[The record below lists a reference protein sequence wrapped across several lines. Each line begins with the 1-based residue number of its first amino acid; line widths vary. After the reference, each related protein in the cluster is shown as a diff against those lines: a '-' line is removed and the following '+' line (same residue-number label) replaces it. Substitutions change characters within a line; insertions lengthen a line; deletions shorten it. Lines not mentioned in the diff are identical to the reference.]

1 MILAITNQKGGVGK
15 STLATNLAVCW
26 AQDGVQVCLV
36 DADPQRSVLDWHA
49 DRPQTVPSVAV
60 MSLPVDQL
68 HRELPPLQRQYAVIV
83 VDGGGRITTTAR
95 AAVSVADFVLVPIV
109 PSKPDVL
116 STQDFIRQVL
126 EPAARLKP
134 LHTGLVLTMVTGT
147 AMSRQAEAHVR
158 ALAYP
163 VFTTVWHHYTAYRE
177 AFARGLA
184 VGELAPTGKAAQEV
198 QAFYRELKEVC
209 GWLKEP
215 PTLH

>member
-15 STLATNLAVCW
+15 STLATHLAVCW

-36 DADPQRSVLDWHA
+36 DADPQRSVVDWRA
-49 DRPQTVPSVAV
+49 DRPQTVTPVEV
-60 MSLPVDQL
+60 ISLPVDQL

-83 VDGGGRITTTAR
+83 IDGGGRITTTAR
-95 AAVSVADFVLVPIV
+95 AAVSVADFVLVPTI

-116 STQDFIRQVL
+116 STQDFLRQVL

-134 LHTGLVLTMVTGT
+134 LHMGLVLTMVTGT

-163 VFTTVWHHYTAYRE
+163 VFATVWHQYTAYRE
-177 AFARGLA
+177 AFARGLT

-198 QAFYRELKEVC
+198 QAFYTELKEVC
-209 GWLKEP
+209 GWPKEP
-215 PTLH
+215 PTLR

>member
-49 DRPQTVPSVAV
+49 DRPQTVPAVAV
-60 MSLPVDQL
+60 LSLPVDQL

-158 ALAYP
+158 ALGYP
-163 VFTTVWHHYTAYRE
+163 VFATVWHHYTAYRE

-209 GWLKEP
+209 GWPKQS
-215 PTLH
+215 PTLR